1 MVSRGAV
8 LLTALALVAAGCLP
22 GSGSNPRARP
32 ELLPELLVSTE
43 QLAER
48 LDDPQLVILH
58 VARDRTGYDAGHLPG
73 ARFLPLGALVVE
85 RDGIPNELPPVSR
98 LDSVFESVGV
108 GDASRVV
115 LYGDLGGLSAARAFF
130 TLDYLGHADKAVL
143 DGGLE
148 VWLAEERPISR
159 DVPAS
164 VRGMLNPQ
172 PRPEI
177 VVEAEWVLERLDSAR
192 VVLIDARP
200 PEQYTGATPG
210 DGITRPGHIR
220 GAHNLYWKNTLL
232 SEQRPVLRTPDVL
245 RGMFELAEAD
255 RRDTVVT
262 YCRTGV
268 QASWDYFVARYLGY
282 TTRMYD
288 ASYLDWSRRGSAF
301 PVVTGDSAS
310 ADTMRADRMRPD
322 TARADTARS
331 RSGPGA

>member
-8 LLTALALVAAGCLP
+8 LLTALALVAGGCLP

-32 ELLPELLVSTE
+32 KLLPELLVSAE

-58 VARDRTGYDAGHLPG
+58 VARDRAGYDAGHLPG
-73 ARFLPLGALVVE
+73 ARFLALSALVVE

-148 VWLAEERPISR
+148 VWRAEERPISR

-177 VVEAEWVLERLDSAR
+177 VVGAEWVLERLDSAR

-245 RGMFELAEAD
+245 RGMFELADAD

-288 ASYLDWSRRGSAF
+288 ASYLDWSRRGAGF
-301 PVVTGDSAS
+301 PVVAGDSIGG
-310 ADTMRADRMRPD
+310 DTPRTEGARSD

-331 RSGPGA
+331 RSGPGG